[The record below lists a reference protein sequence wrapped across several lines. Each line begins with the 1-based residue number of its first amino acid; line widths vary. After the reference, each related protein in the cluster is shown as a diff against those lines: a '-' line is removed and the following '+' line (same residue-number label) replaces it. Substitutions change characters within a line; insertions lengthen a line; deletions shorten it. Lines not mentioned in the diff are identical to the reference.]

1 MDEMH
6 ILLFYK
12 YVTIEDTE
20 KYKQELLDIL
30 NKIGLKGRILL
41 ANEGINGSVS
51 GDNEQTEKFK
61 EELRKDFRFS
71 DMEFKEDIGTD
82 HPFKKTQVKI
92 KNEIIKF
99 QQNVNLKNT
108 GKHLTA
114 EEFLDIYKKEGDK
127 IGKEIIILDA
137 RNNYESNVGKFKG
150 AITPNIEKFTEFA
163 KVVDELDEHK
173 GKKIIMYCTGG
184 IRCEKASAYLK
195 ERGFKDV
202 SQLHGGI
209 LTFGKKF
216 PDSVWEG
223 TCFVFDK
230 RMVSDLNTENKTVM
244 NCNICTRPCYYYNNC
259 ENHPCN
265 EFCSLCP
272 ECKES
277 YAGCC
282 SKECFDN
289 VQIVKKEKIILKN

>member
-1 MDEMH
+1 MKEIH

-12 YVTIEDTE
+12 YVEIEDTE
-20 KYKQELLDIL
+20 KFKLELLEKC
-30 NKIGLKGRILL
+30 NEIGLKGRILL

-51 GDNEQTEKFK
+51 GILEQTEKFK
-61 EELRKDFRFS
+61 EFLRNDKRFS
-71 DMEFKEDIGTD
+71 NIEFKEDIGD
-82 HPFKKTQVKI
+82 SHPFNKTQVKI

-99 QQNVNLKNT
+99 QQDVKVEDT
-108 GKHLTA
+108 GKHITA
-114 EEFLDIYKKEGDK
+114 EDFIKIYENEGDK
-127 IGKEIIILDA
+127 IGKEIFILDA

-150 AITPNIEKFTEFA
+150 AITPDIEKFTEFA
-163 KVVDELDEHK
+163 KVAEDLKDLK
-173 GKKIIMYCTGG
+173 DKKVVMYCTGG

-195 ERGFKDV
+195 KKGFKDV

-230 RMVSDLNTENKTVM
+230 RMVSDINTENKELM
-244 NCNICTRPCYYYNNC
+244 KCNICKRPCYNYNNC

-265 EFCSLCP
+265 KFCSLCSQCNN
-272 ECKES
+272 EFKE
-277 YAGCC
+277 CC
-282 SKECFDN
+282 SKDCFEN
-289 VQIVKKEKIILKN
+289 KFALAFSS

>member
-1 MDEMH
+1 MEEIH

-12 YVTIEDTE
+12 YVNVEDTE
-20 KYKQELLDIL
+20 KFKIELLDKC
-30 NKIGLKGRILL
+30 NQIGLKGRILI

-51 GDNEQTEKFK
+51 GYFNQTEEFKKFLISDK
-61 EELRKDFRFS
+61 RFS
-71 DMEFKEDIGTD
+71 DIEFKEDIGNE

-99 QQNVNLKNT
+99 QQNVDLKNT
-108 GKHLTA
+108 GKHLTS
-114 EEFLDIYKKEGDK
+114 EEFLEIYKNEGDK
-127 IGKEIIILDA
+127 IGKDIIILDA

-163 KVVDELDEHK
+163 KIADELDEHK

-195 ERGFKDV
+195 EKGFKDV

-230 RMVSDLNTENKTVM
+230 RMVSDINTENKQLM
-244 NCNICTRPCYYYNNC
+244 KCNICTRPCYQYNNC

-265 EFCSLCP
+265 QFCSLCR
-272 ECKES
+272 ECNQQFK
-277 YAGCC
+277 GCC

-289 VQIVKKEKIILKN
+289 KFALKN